1 MSALTTMALCLAVCV
16 AFIETAPALAKED
29 AVTTSEEKL
38 LQAAYDGNLEVV
50 RHLIS
55 HGVNVNCRGNGSQ
68 TPLLNACFQNHTEV
82 AFFLLDRGAKATVQ
96 NSRGDSSALN
106 ATASNN
112 LPLLKRLV
120 EAGADINKADTQK
133 GSTPLIIAARHNY
146 RRVIKFLLHR
156 HEIDVLTRDFYGA
169 DALHYILANGD
180 AETIGWV
187 RDAVKNAR
195 LKSARRD

>member
-1 MSALTTMALCLAVCV
+1 MALCLAVCV

-96 NSRGDSSALN
+96 NSRGDSSALS